1 MKKSIKYFILTAIL
15 IGMIFTHG
23 NLFELIN
30 IVIVL
35 PIANVL
41 YIIYNLIGDFGLAIL
56 IFTILVKLLMW
67 PLTKSQLHQTKLMK
81 KIQPELAE
89 IRKRCNGNKQMESLQ
104 TMDLYKK
111 HNVKPFS
118 SILTLLI
125 QLPIFIALYS
135 AIRVMVMPTPTDNLS
150 NRAYSFVQYEG
161 SKISEV
167 LSSQEKYFNEKN
179 EYDELQ
185 ANEEK
190 TEEEKK
196 AVSAPEYDFHPKFL
210 GFIPLD
216 GKASAILNLNS
227 ADELSISTIFALI
240 CAISASIVQYFT
252 TKQQQPSSPDK
263 KKKKFRDIMKE
274 AENGKEVDQ
283 TDISSMTAG
292 SMTKMMPIMMFFIM
306 FSLPGALVF
315 YYLLSSLISFA
326 QQKFI
331 FKKTRQEMDDMT
343 DKAILKELKNAKEAK
358 IIENK
363 KTGTKI
369 TRISAKDNKKK
380 RR

>member
-1 MKKSIKYFILTAIL
+1 MKKIIRNIIIGAFI
-15 IGMIFTHG
+15 IGLIFTKG
-23 NLFELIN
+23 NVFELIN
-30 IVIVL
+30 IVVVL
-35 PIANVL
+35 PIANIL
-41 YIIYNLIGDFGLAIL
+41 YIIYNLIGDFGIAIF
-56 IFTILVKLLMW
+56 IFTILVKLCLW

-111 HNVKPFS
+111 YNIKPFG

-135 AIRVMVMPTPTDNLS
+135 AIRVMVMPTPTDNLA

-167 LSSQEKYFNEKN
+167 LSLQETYISKVN
-179 EYDELQ
+179 EY
-185 ANEEK
+185 NEQINREDLS
-190 TEEEKK
+190 EDEKK
-196 AVSAPEYDFHPKFL
+196 SLDAPSYDFHPKL
-210 GFIPLD
+210 IGLIPLD
-216 GKASAILNLNS
+216 GQANLILK
-227 ADELSISTIFALI
+227 DDLSLGTIFALF
-240 CAISASIVQYFT
+240 CAVASAIAQYFT
-252 TKQQQPSSPDK
+252 TKQQQPSSK
-263 KKKKFRDIMKE
+263 KPKKSFREIMNEAKE
-274 AENGKEVDQ
+274 GKEPNLADQ
-283 TDISSMTAG
+283 TAMMSG

-306 FSLPGALVF
+306 INLPGALVF
-315 YYLLSSLISFA
+315 YYLLSSLFSLA
-326 QQKFI
+326 QQKLI

-343 DKAILKELKNAKEAK
+343 DKEILKELKNAKEAK

>member
-1 MKKSIKYFILTAIL
+1 MKKSIKYFILAAIL

-369 TRISAKDNKKK
+369 THISAKDNKKK